1 MYQNYLNKINDKTDR
16 LLLSTT
22 LDKYRQF
29 SKNNKSI
36 STSFLN
42 EYEYK
47 FLCNSLN
54 FLKIP
59 YNSYKVNEYCDKHI
73 IYFGEYLDFVHVYK
87 INDIFTHSE
96 ILGTLFSIG
105 YTYDKIGDIII
116 DNDCCYLTN
125 LTKYDHLLDEVK
137 MISKKLVKL
146 IKIDNFTV
154 LKDKYLIKKII
165 VPSLRLDVIVS
176 KLCNLSRGKASDVIN
191 SKKILVNYK
200 ENYSVSYIL
209 KPDDILSIK
218 GYGKYR
224 IGNSELKTKKDNIL
238 LTIYEYN

>member
-1 MYQNYLNKINDKTDR
+1 MYQEYLNRIKDKSDR

-29 SKNNKSI
+29 SKNNKSL

-59 YNSYKVNEYCDKHI
+59 YNSYKVNDYCDKHI

-116 DNDCCYLTN
+116 ANSCCYLTN

-154 LKDKYLIKKII
+154 DKDKYIIKNII
-165 VPSLRLDVIVS
+165 IPSLRLDVIVS
-176 KLCNLSRGKASDVIN
+176 KLCNLSRGKSCELIN

-200 ENYSVSYIL
+200 EINNTSYIL
-209 KPDDILSIK
+209 KNDDILSIR

-224 IGNSELKTKKDNIL
+224 ISEKQIKTKKDNIL

>member
-1 MYQNYLNKINDKTDR
+1 MYQTYLNKIKDKNDR

-47 FLCNSLN
+47 FLCNSLTY
-54 FLKIP
+54 LKIP
-59 YNSYKVNEYCDKHI
+59 YNSYKVNEYCDKFI

-87 INDIFTHSE
+87 INGIFTHYE
-96 ILGTLFSIG
+96 ILGTLFSTG

-116 DNDCCYLTN
+116 DKNCCYIIN
-125 LTKYDHLLDEVK
+125 LSKYDHLLDEVK
-137 MISKKLVKL
+137 MISNKPIKL
-146 IKIDNFTV
+146 IRIDDFTV
-154 LKDKYLIKKII
+154 NRDKYIIKNII
-165 VPSLRLDVIVS
+165 IPSLRLDVIVS
-176 KLCNLSRGKASDVIN
+176 KLCNLSRGKANDAIN

-200 ENYSVSYIL
+200 EINNTSYLL
-209 KPDDILSIK
+209 KYDDILSIR

-224 IGNSELKTKKDNIL
+224 IGEEQIKTKKDNIL
-238 LTIYEYN
+238 LTIYQYN